1 MGYGEG
7 YMTGKLVGALCG
19 AFVGVLLILFMNK
32 DRRFKCRYDER
43 QELIRG
49 KSFKYAFYALIACL
63 VTDIMFG
70 ELLDQVMA
78 RDAVGMLYL
87 CIGVIVLSVHG
98 ILNDGYFSLNDN
110 PKRVVTVFLT
120 LFLMNFAGT
129 LFYIFNGL
137 LVKNG
142 KLTDRVINLM
152 CAVTLLIIVLVMLVK
167 TAGKKQQEEG

>member
-1 MGYGEG
+1 M
-7 YMTGKLVGALCG
+7 
-19 AFVGVLLILFMNK
+19 
-32 DRRFKCRYDER
+32 
-43 QELIRG
+43 
-49 KSFKYAFYALIACL
+49 
-63 VTDIMFG
+63 
-70 ELLDQVMA
+70 
-78 RDAVGMLYL
+78 
-87 CIGVIVLSVHG
+87 LSVHG
-98 ILNDGYFSLNDN
+98 ILNDGYFSLNEN